1 MWDELLVPTSE
12 GWELP
17 GRASDESNRLT
28 DVTGLRYGVRLNN
41 VYFRAVGNEPLLLKE
56 EALRH
61 LDELRANLTAAEG
74 ELKEARQHSCVGR
87 LKGRESPIAIALST
101 RGATTLARRFWKW
114 QGG

>member
-1 MWDELLVPTSE
+1 MLVPTSE

-61 LDELRANLTAAEG
+61 LDELRANLTAAEE

-87 LKGRESPIAIALST
+87 LNERERIANCNCSLHT
-101 RGATTLARRFWKW
+101 RCNNIG
-114 QGG
+114 